1 MAMRQGERHGGA
13 REAHAGVGTGGPGCE
28 ALAGTHRLGHSG
40 NANEA
45 DSTPIMTQQPLPDD
59 NARAPIDRSRASRG
73 GGSIG
78 VVLLIALVLV
88 GAAGAVLLIGTG
100 QSER

>member
-1 MAMRQGERHGGA
+1 MAMRQGESHGAARAPHARVGA
-13 REAHAGVGTGGPGCE
+13 RGPGCE
-28 ALAGTHRLGHSG
+28 PLAGTRRRGHSG

-88 GAAGAVLLIGTG
+88 GAAGALLLIG
-100 QSER
+100 RAKA